1 LVCDVPASSAA
12 LDARTAMIN
21 QDGGSA
27 LIDIARSCL
36 RWRACYWCV
45 CSLLRMS
52 PGMKETGFAS
62 QPRCCYRGDLGRLS
76 EF

>member
-36 RWRACYWCV
+36 R
-45 CSLLRMS
+45 
-52 PGMKETGFAS
+52 
-62 QPRCCYRGDLGRLS
+62 
-76 EF
+76 